1 MNSSVAT
8 FAAPEP
14 ARSAGITRRSQ
25 PGSSEARIAR
35 ELEAAPRAVE
45 ARTAHASERVPR
57 STTTGTLD
65 GNSVL
70 RVPLP
75 TWSAETP
82 PWAPGR
88 IALVRGAA
96 DHPRDNY
103 RGGSKSR
110 VRR

>member
-8 FAAPEP
+8 ATAPEP
-14 ARSAGITRRSQ
+14 ARWAGITRRIQ
-25 PGSSEARIAR
+25 PGSPEARIAGDPA
-35 ELEAAPRAVE
+35 AAPRVVE

-57 STTTGTLD
+57 STTTGILD
-65 GNSVL
+65 GGSVL
-70 RVPLP
+70 RIPLP

-82 PWAPGR
+82 RWAPGR

-96 DHPRDNY
+96 DHPRDKY
-103 RGGSKSR
+103 RGGSRSR